1 MRIFSYIVARD
12 YGFAPNPFF
21 GVCTLATCKPVIR
34 GAASAGDW
42 VIGTGSKRRKREGH
56 LVYAMLASETMTF
69 NEYWQ
74 SERFQQKKPNLAAST
89 KQAFG
94 DNIYFRDRVGQWYQ
108 QDSHHS
114 YADGSL
120 NPHNTKTDTRVDRVL
135 IGADYM
141 YWGDSGP
148 AIPLAFRNYN
158 GADICAKGR
167 HHRSIFPK
175 GLASAFVTWLR
186 SLNADGYLGRSGDWV
201 KTS

>member
-21 GVCTLATCKPVIR
+21 GSCTLATCKPVLR

-42 VIGTGSKRRKREGH
+42 VIGTGSKRQKREGH
-56 LVYAMLASETMTF
+56 LVYALLVSETMTF

-74 SERFQQKKPNLAAST
+74 SELFQQKKPNLRGST

-94 DNIYFRDRVGQWYQ
+94 DNIYFKDSVGQWHQ

-114 YADGSL
+114 YTDGSP
-120 NPHNTKTDTRVDRVL
+120 NPHNAKTDTRVDRVL
-135 IGADYM
+135 IGTDYM

-148 AIPLAFRNYN
+148 AISPAFRNYN
-158 GADICAKGR
+158 GADICATGR
-167 HHRSIFPK
+167 HHRSIFPQR
-175 GLASAFVTWLR
+175 LVSDFVTWLR
-186 SLNADGYLGRSGDWV
+186 SLNADGYLGRPGDWV